1 MSIVTSVPQQQT
13 RTIGQPL
20 IFAMAAASGIAVA
33 NIYYNQPMMVTIAA
47 SFTGQSGPGL
57 IPTVT
62 QLGYAAGLLLLVPL
76 GDVFERRTLIVLQ
89 FLMLAVAS
97 LLAAFAPTGWTLLG
111 ASLLLGIG
119 ATAAQQIVP
128 VAASLAAPARRGAV
142 VGSVMSGLLGGILLS
157 RTLAGLV
164 AGYAGW
170 RAMFLLGAPLALL
183 GALLMYLVLPK
194 GAAATRSPLG
204 YPALMASLIH
214 LWREEPRLR
223 QATLTQAALFASF
236 SAFWTILALYLDRSV
251 YHLGSGIAGLFG
263 VVGAVG
269 VFAAPAAGRL
279 ADRVGGRP
287 VIILGAALTLAAWL
301 LFIGWTSLIGLTVGV
316 ILLDLG
322 VQSALVANQQVIF
335 GLREEA
341 KGRVNTLFMGG
352 MFLGGTLGSMGAM
365 MAWDRAGWQ
374 GVGYF
379 AMVLAILAGVFM
391 AIKPRQAW

>member
-1 MSIVTSVPQQQT
+1 MSIASSIPHNQSGVF
-13 RTIGQPL
+13 GQWL
-20 IFAMAAASGIAVA
+20 IFAMAAACGIAVA
-33 NIYYNQPMMVTIAA
+33 NIYYNQPMLVVISA
-47 SFTGQSGPGL
+47 SFPGQFGPGL

-76 GDVFERRTLIVLQ
+76 GDLFERRTLIILQ
-89 FLMLAVAS
+89 FMMLAVAS
-97 LLAAFAPTGWTLLG
+97 LLAAAAPAGWALLG

-128 VAASLAAPARRGAV
+128 VAASLASPDRRGAV
-142 VGSVMSGLLGGILLS
+142 VGSVMSGLLSGILLS

-164 AGYAGW
+164 AAYAGW
-170 RAMFLLGAPLALL
+170 RAMFLLGVPLALL
-183 GALLMYLVLPK
+183 GALLMARMLPK
-194 GAAATRSPLG
+194 ASAPVQTALG
-204 YPALMASLIH
+204 YPALMASLAH

-223 QATLTQAALFASF
+223 QATLAQAALFASF

-251 YHLGSGIAGLFG
+251 YHLGSDIAGLFG

-269 VFAAPAAGRL
+269 VFAAPAAGKL
-279 ADRVGGRP
+279 ADRIGGRP
-287 VIILGAALTLAAWL
+287 VIILGVALTLAAWL
-301 LFIGWTSLIGLTVGV
+301 LFIGWTSLLGLTVGV

-322 VQSALVANQQVIF
+322 VQSALVANQQVIY

-365 MAWDRAGWQ
+365 MAWERGGWQ

-379 AMVLAILAGVFM
+379 AIALALLAALAMVF
-391 AIKPRQAW
+391 KPHQ

>member
-1 MSIVTSVPQQQT
+1 MSIVTNASQRQT
-13 RTIGQPL
+13 GVISQLL

-33 NIYYNQPMMVTIAA
+33 NIYYNQPMMVVIAA
-47 SFTGQSGPGL
+47 SFPGQSAPGL
-57 IPTVT
+57 IPTIT

-76 GDVFERRTLIVLQ
+76 GDLFERRRLIVLQ
-89 FLMLAVAS
+89 FLMLALAS

-128 VAASLAAPARRGAV
+128 VAATLASPARRGAV
-142 VGSVMSGLLGGILLS
+142 VGSVMSGLLSGILLS

-164 AGYAGW
+164 AEYAGW
-170 RAMFLLGAPLALL
+170 RAMFLLGVPLALL
-183 GALLMYLVLPK
+183 GALLMYRMLPK
-194 GAAATRSPLG
+194 TTATARAALS

-236 SAFWTILALYLDRSV
+236 SAFWTILAIYLDHSA

-269 VFAAPAAGRL
+269 VFAAPAAGRM
-279 ADRVGGRP
+279 ADRLGGRP
-287 VIILGAALTLAAWL
+287 VIIMGAALTLIAWL
-301 LFIGWTSLIGLTVGV
+301 VFMGWTSLIGLTVGV

-322 VQSALVANQQVIF
+322 VQSALVANQHVIY

-365 MAWDRAGWQ
+365 MAWERAGWH

-379 AMVLAILAGVFM
+379 AITLAILAGVFM
-391 AIKPRQAW
+391 AATPRHRV

>member
-1 MSIVTSVPQQQT
+1 MSSVTSVTYHQSGLISQS
-13 RTIGQPL
+13 L
-20 IFAMAAASGIAVA
+20 IFAMAAACGIAVS
-33 NIYYNQPMMVTIAA
+33 NIYYNQPMLVVITA
-47 SFTGQSGPGL
+47 SFPGQFGPAL

-76 GDVFERRTLIVLQ
+76 GDLFDRRTLIVSQ
-89 FLMLAVAS
+89 FMMLAVAS
-97 LLAAFAPTGWTLLG
+97 LLAAVAPAGWALLA

-128 VAASLAAPARRGAV
+128 VAASLAAPTRRGAV
-142 VGSVMSGLLGGILLS
+142 VGSVMSGLLSGILLS

-164 AGYAGW
+164 SAYAGW
-170 RAMFLLGAPLALL
+170 RAMFMLGVPLALL
-183 GALLMYLVLPK
+183 GAVMMARMLPK
-194 GAAATRSPLG
+194 AAAPVQTALG
-204 YPALMASLIH
+204 YPALMASMVR

-236 SAFWTILALYLDRSV
+236 SAFWTILALYLDHSV

-279 ADRVGGRP
+279 ADRIGGRP
-287 VIILGAALTLAAWL
+287 VIILGVALTLVAWL
-301 LFIGWTSLIGLTVGV
+301 LFIGWTSLIGLTLGV
-316 ILLDLG
+316 VLLDLG
-322 VQSALVANQQVIF
+322 VQSSLIANQQVIY

-352 MFLGGTLGSMGAM
+352 MFLGGTFGSMGAM
-365 MAWDRAGWQ
+365 MAWEQGGWT

-379 AMVLAILAGVFM
+379 AIALAILAGVSM
-391 AIKPRQAW
+391 GITPRR